1 MLVTPARTRENE
13 MTDTDTSSPKAFTTI
28 DEVAGLVGT
37 AFGPSTWRVIAQDD
51 IDVYAQL
58 SGDDNPIHV
67 DATAAARSPFGGR
80 IAHGMLTLGMVVPHL
95 REIYRVTGTSTGIVY
110 GFDRIRFPSPVPSGA
125 SIRVRGTIADVTEVA
140 GGVQVTLALVFEVP
154 DAGKP
159 AVVADLILRHY
170 R

>member
-1 MLVTPARTRENE
+1 

-28 DEVAGLVGT
+28 DEVASLAGT
-37 AFGPSTWRVIAQDD
+37 AFGPSTWRAIVQED
-51 IDVYAQL
+51 IDLYAQL

-67 DATAAARSPFGGR
+67 DAEAAARSPFGGR
-80 IAHGMLTLGMVVPHL
+80 IAHGMLTLSMIVPHL

-110 GFDRIRFPSPVPSGA
+110 GFDRIRFPSPVPSG
-125 SIRVRGTIADVTEVA
+125 SRIRVRGTVAEVVEVS
-140 GGVQVTLALVFEVP
+140 GGVQVTLSLTFEVE
-154 DAGKP
+154 DGAKP